1 MEMFEGATTSED
13 VPVIRKNFQQ
23 IIGSINV
30 YMYTICNQL
39 MNPSSRCKEITKYQQ
54 LNIMQPKNCSLKI
67 ECLL

>member
-13 VPVIRKNFQQ
+13 VPVIRKHFQQ

-39 MNPSSRCKEITKYQQ
+39 MNPSSRCKTKEITKYQQ
-54 LNIMQPKNCSLKI
+54 HNIMQPKKLFIKN
-67 ECLL
+67 